1 MSWPGEKQRHA
12 MSARGISSK
21 SPNTIPQKPHNVT
34 RAETEH
40 GYILRGR
47 NLQMVYDEL
56 LERQKVGLIPNHW
69 NIERLDMG
77 VVVELPFVET
87 EKRKMSLL
95 LTDLGVD
102 ESVFVV
108 NNRASQFWDE
118 LNSDER
124 RTVLTITFGQDDVK
138 FDPWEVD
145 NNLSDFSKERQQLII
160 EHIKRVM

>member
-1 MSWPGEKQRHA
+1 ML
-12 MSARGISSK
+12 
-21 SPNTIPQKPHNVT
+21 NTRNPTYEAHRT
-34 RAETEH
+34 
-40 GYILRGR
+40 YIQDHL
-47 NLQMVYDEL
+47 EL